1 MIKVENNSVCNER
14 LNNQLATQILC
25 PSVVKKT
32 YRILEVLSRSLWIR
46 IFQGFS
52 KDLPLKDHAKVL
64 RVARIFAEIS
74 SKILAGSLS
83 KIFEHSQGSLSG
95 SLAILARG
103 FKILKILN

>member
-1 MIKVENNSVCNER
+1 VSLSGEKNLQDLRGS
-14 LNNQLATQILC
+14 
-25 PSVVKKT
+25 
-32 YRILEVLSRSLWIR
+32 SRSLWIR

-52 KDLPLKDHAKVL
+52 KDLSLKDHAKVL
-64 RVARIFAEIS
+64 RVARIFAEVS

-103 FKILKILN
+103 FKIVKILN